1 MYGTRLATVH
11 NVVLTLALDNAELGF
26 SGGDPALQHGDE
38 EEHGAGQEDHD
49 ARKVE
54 TSVVVA
60 DRVVQ
65 STWKYASYDRVDN
78 ASQVTITICKTWL
91 IIN

>member
-1 MYGTRLATVH
+1 MNRPLLSISVYGTRLATVH

-65 STWKYASYDRVDN
+65 STWKYAS
-78 ASQVTITICKTWL
+78 
-91 IIN
+91 